1 PNDGTE
7 YLSYSEGTKTVNT
20 TNYGQAILS
29 YDRDFGK
36 HNISLMTVGQIRHYQ
51 TGNAG
56 SLLMSLPQRNLG
68 LSGRATYN
76 YDSRY
81 FLEFNFGYNGSER
94 FAKNERWGFFPSFGA
109 AWLVSN
115 EPFWKKA
122 DNFLTR
128 TLTKLKLKGTYGL
141 VGNDQIGSSSD
152 RFFYMSDITMNDSN
166 RKYSWGENY
175 NYTQNGISINRYGND
190 KITWEVAKKMNLGV
204 ELGFFDELEI
214 SAEYYTEYRTNI
226 LMSRADIPSSMGL
239 LVDVKSN
246 IGEASGNGIDLSA
259 DWNHSFSRDFWISG
273 RANFTYAKTRYEVY
287 EEPDYS
293 ATPWRSHVG
302 QPIGQTWGYVAE
314 RLFVDDREVANSP
327 IQNFGTSAVMGG
339 DIKYRDINGDDRIS
353 DLDRVPIGYPTSPE
367 IIYGF
372 GLSTG
377 YKGLDFSFFFQ
388 GLGHES
394 FWIDVNNTAP
404 FIDPNTSNSV
414 VEKNQLMKVYA
425 DDHWSENNRNVR
437 ALWPR
442 LSATL
447 NQNNSQTSTWFMRD
461 GSFLRLKSVEL
472 GYRFPDHLMRKAYI
486 KNLRLYTSGTNLL
499 TFSKFKL
506 WDPEMAGSGLGYPV
520 QRVFNFGVQL
530 TF

>member
-1 PNDGTE
+1 
-7 YLSYSEGTKTVNT
+7 
-20 TNYGQAILS
+20 
-29 YDRDFGK
+29 
-36 HNISLMTVGQIRHYQ
+36 
-51 TGNAG
+51 
-56 SLLMSLPQRNLG
+56 
-68 LSGRATYN
+68 
-76 YDSRY
+76 
-81 FLEFNFGYNGSER
+81 
-94 FAKNERWGFFPSFGA
+94 
-109 AWLVSN
+109 
-115 EPFWKKA
+115 
-122 DNFLTR
+122 
-128 TLTKLKLKGTYGL
+128 
-141 VGNDQIGSSSD
+141 
-152 RFFYMSDITMNDSN
+152 
-166 RKYSWGENY
+166 
-175 NYTQNGISINRYGND
+175 
-190 KITWEVAKKMNLGV
+190 
-204 ELGFFDELEI
+204 
-214 SAEYYTEYRTNI
+214 
-226 LMSRADIPSSMGL
+226 MSRADIPSSMGL

-246 IGEASGNGIDLSA
+246 IGEASGNGVDLSA
-259 DWNHSFSRDFWISG
+259 DWNHSFSKDFWISG

-327 IQNFGTSAVMGG
+327 VQNFGSSAVMGG
-339 DIKYRDINGDDRIS
+339 DIKYRDINGDDRIT

-377 YKGLDFSFFFQ
+377 FKGLDFSFFFQ

-394 FWIDVNNTAP
+394 FWINVNNTAP
-404 FIDPNTSNSV
+404 FIDPNTSNSI
-414 VEKNQLMKVYA
+414 VEKNQLLKVYA
-425 DDHWSENNRNVR
+425 DDHWSENNRNVQ

-447 NQNNSQTSTWFMRD
+447 NENNAQTSTWFMRD

-472 GYRFPDHLMRKAYI
+472 GYKFPDRLMRKAYI
-486 KNLRLYTSGTNLL
+486 KNLRIYTSGTNLL